1 MRTNSAGFQQQI
13 RAPSGEKRREKPKD
27 IKSEHPEDPI
37 YTSAQDLE
45 PILQHPQP
53 NWNQY
58 TVTKISEGFDRIN
71 LEASREN
78 EADHQSGAN
87 EYSATGRN
95 TPLRQRS
102 LPKPKVTST
111 LAPPKNHNNYGLKR
125 KPITKEPAKKS
136 DFTLLSQI
144 EHGNF
149 LATGA
154 NPGFQPP
161 PKATK
166 PSHPG
171 QKYKTSDIQKKSSN
185 SHRVHSDV
193 ASDFNDSR
201 KRTRGQNQ
209 GIIIPKTR
217 ENPALPPRN
226 VHEKKDGS
234 STFWQRPQ
242 LSRQK
247 PVSRQNRRPMATD
260 KQDSRQVPGSRS
272 HTNQGN
278 GSQSLVNSSYPS
290 DRFSS

>member
-13 RAPSGEKRREKPKD
+13 RAPSGEKQREKPKD
-27 IKSEHPEDPI
+27 SKSEHPEDPI
-37 YTSAQDLE
+37 YTSARDLE
-45 PILQHPQP
+45 PILKHPQP

-58 TVTKISEGFDRIN
+58 TVTKISEGFDRID

-87 EYSATGRN
+87 EYSVTGRN

-125 KPITKEPAKKS
+125 KPITKQPAKKS

-154 NPGFQPP
+154 NPNFQPP
-161 PKATK
+161 PKATV
-166 PSHPG
+166 PSDSRP
-171 QKYKTSDIQKKSSN
+171 KYKISDIQKKSSN
-185 SHRVHSDV
+185 PHRVHSDV

-209 GIIIPKTR
+209 GITIPQQEKIRLYRLVMCTKKKMNPLLLGSDHNSQGRSLCRVRIVVPLPLISKTLDKCQAR
-217 ENPALPPRN
+217 DLIQIRGM
-226 VHEKKDGS
+226 VVS
-234 STFWQRPQ
+234 
-242 LSRQK
+242 LS
-247 PVSRQNRRPMATD
+247 
-260 KQDSRQVPGSRS
+260 
-272 HTNQGN
+272 
-278 GSQSLVNSSYPS
+278 
-290 DRFSS
+290 